1 MPLQQL
7 PDSAAILVWP
17 PVALFETIVS
27 ELRFGSPSCSL
38 PRPPVAG
45 SSRTV
50 RLIPVPQ
57 TCHLSFRPLFLQ
69 APRGPVLDLNNYMVK
84 GRFAYNHNKRSAGPS
99 ITSSAVNEGAPISLG
114 SFVDSRGWI
123 VCSGHHRDQRSEL

>member
-50 RLIPVPQ
+50 RLIPAPQ

-84 GRFAYNHNKRSAGPS
+84 EGLHTTIISGQKGRPSRALPSTKALQFLWVLLLIVVGESYVLGIIVISALS
-99 ITSSAVNEGAPISLG
+99 
-114 SFVDSRGWI
+114 
-123 VCSGHHRDQRSEL
+123 